1 MKQSYS
7 QLIKAW
13 GLKLDENLSEEAR
26 LAELLVVLQGKLKS
40 DPNNPELLYLQA
52 ELLRKTGQIDTA
64 KLAYKKT
71 IKRTD
76 QRTNERGE
84 ALQQRIEKQRDHT
97 RAKLLIYT
105 FVPLLLL
112 LLAGGFLWEYVSK
125 PEATPISFK
134 PKQCM
139 QGAQSQQPPQQQFA
153 FTQWLAKQ
161 QMVEIV
167 TTLQEQNPELSFDFS
182 QSSSA
187 NAQTPMEFMQ
197 SLMKSGALS
206 KLRKGK
212 KGGGKEGD
220 GKDGNPIFQ
229 CSLEPAVQCDPQ
241 DIPSAPGEKRQEV
254 VLLMNAY
261 RSVLASEKDCEKLE
275 ESIDKVGEQLTW
287 RKSEHKIK
295 ADLED
300 FAAECFYRKKDVEK
314 TIEHARKLQCT
325 GDTNY
330 INSVYWYL
338 TAINHQEGDIAKAQ
352 TKYKCFQEATEYI
365 EKYHFKAT
373 YVAARHRESGAL
385 AWLYFDDLET
395 ATGELEK
402 ARALLKKQPD
412 QSPAVQQ
419 VASEINL
426 DLMETYVTANVD
438 IDTFNDLHE
447 EINSSGL
454 LTDGYKQIKDTLAGI
469 YYMQNHKN
477 EEARIAL
484 TNLST
489 RFKLI
494 PEYICGWDWS
504 GFRRGLDDSISD
516 SAIRKKAVALVDA
529 TNCYVPQTIEQRI
542 DVVNTVSKSLK

>member
-13 GLKLDENLSEEAR
+13 GIDQTLSEEAS
-26 LAELLVVLQGKLKS
+26 LNELLLAVKNKIKI
-40 DPNNPELLYLQA
+40 DPENPELIYLHA
-52 ELLRKTGQIDTA
+52 ELLRKTNQTQEA
-64 KLAYKKT
+64 KLAYKQT

-84 ALQQRIEKQRDHT
+84 TLQQRIEKQRDHT

-105 FVPLLLL
+105 FVPLLVL
-112 LLAGGFLWEYVSK
+112 LLAGGILWQYVSK
-125 PEATPISFK
+125 PEDTPISFK
-134 PKQCM
+134 PQQRM
-139 QGAQSQQPPQQQFA
+139 AGAQSQQPPQQQFA

-187 NAQTPMEFMQ
+187 AAQTPMEFMQ

-212 KGGGKEGD
+212 KGGDKEGD

-261 RSVLASEKDCEKLE
+261 RSILASEKDCDKLVQ
-275 ESIDKVGEQLTW
+275 SIDKIGEQLTW

-300 FAAECFYRKKDVEK
+300 FATECFYRKKDVAK

-325 GDTNY
+325 GDPNY

-338 TAINHQEGDIAKAQ
+338 TAINHHEGDMTAAQ
-352 TKYKCFQEATEYI
+352 TKYRCFQEATEYI

-373 YVAARHRESGAL
+373 YVAARRRESGAL

-395 ATGELEK
+395 ATSELEK
-402 ARALLKKQPD
+402 ARDLLRKERDP
-412 QSPAVQQ
+412 SPAVLQ

-426 DLMETYVTANVD
+426 DLMETYVTANID
-438 IDTFNDLHE
+438 SDTFHELQE

-454 LTDGYKQIKDTLAGI
+454 LTDGYKQIKDTLAAI
-469 YYMQNHKN
+469 YYMQNHRN

-484 TNLST
+484 TNLSK

-504 GFRRGLDDSISD
+504 GFRRGLEDSISD
-516 SAIRKKAVALVDA
+516 ASIRKKAIALVDA
-529 TNCYVPQTIEQRI
+529 TNCYVPQTIEKRI
-542 DVVNTVSKSLK
+542 NVVDTVSRSLR